1 MSRSLFSAVS
11 GLRNHQAWL
20 DVIGNNIA
28 NANTPG
34 YKSSSVVFQDILSQT
49 LSSGSA
55 PSTNLGGV
63 NPMQVGLGVT
73 MGTISPSFLQG
84 SLQTTNRNTDVAIQ
98 GDGFFSVANGNS
110 KLYTRSGAF
119 TLDANGDL
127 VEGATGYKVQGA
139 SGAIRI
145 SQGQESGATPTANA
159 LLKGNLDFSVPT
171 ASTYTSTFSV
181 RDSVGAAHTLT
192 ITFTKAA
199 ASQWNW
205 AVTASDASISAITT
219 GTGSITFNSSG
230 AISAGASQSIGV
242 DYVAGAGVADPQAL
256 LLNFGAAGNTT
267 PITGLASASTV
278 TLGSQDGLPTGSLQS
293 FAIGSDGTITGFYS
307 NGTNKALGTM
317 QLAVFNNP
325 AGLLRVGQNHF
336 QESAASGVANTGNPG
351 TGGRGSLTPGSLEQS
366 NVDLAQEFTS
376 MMLAQTGFQANART
390 IQTSD
395 QMLQELVNM
404 RR

>member
-98 GDGFFSVANGNS
+98 GDGFFAVAQGNS
-110 KLYTRSGAF
+110 RLYTRSGAF

-139 SGAIRI
+139 AGAIRI

-171 ASTYTSTFSV
+171 A
-181 RDSVGAAHTLT
+181 
-192 ITFTKAA
+192 
-199 ASQWNW
+199 
-205 AVTASDASISAITT
+205 
-219 GTGSITFNSSG
+219 
-230 AISAGASQSIGV
+230 
-242 DYVAGAGVADPQAL
+242 
-256 LLNFGAAGNTT
+256 
-267 PITGLASASTV
+267 
-278 TLGSQDGLPTGSLQS
+278 
-293 FAIGSDGTITGFYS
+293 
-307 NGTNKALGTM
+307 
-317 QLAVFNNP
+317 
-325 AGLLRVGQNHF
+325 
-336 QESAASGVANTGNPG
+336 
-351 TGGRGSLTPGSLEQS
+351 
-366 NVDLAQEFTS
+366 
-376 MMLAQTGFQANART
+376 
-390 IQTSD
+390 
-395 QMLQELVNM
+395 
-404 RR
+404 